1 MDGGDGRGGGDD
13 GEDNDGEIS
22 FNAANMIKDL
32 DGTWA
37 RSEERRAA
45 SLKREVERAESA
57 ESAESGRLR
66 GRWMMMK
73 ANVCWEQRKS
83 SEGQALVHRSSSKEQ
98 STTS

>member
-45 SLKREVERAESA
+45 SGERRAER
-57 ESAESGRLR
+57 AESGRLR
-66 GRWMMMK
+66 ERWMMMK
-73 ANVCWEQRKS
+73 VNVCWEQRKS

>member
-13 GEDNDGEIS
+13 GEDNDCEIS
-22 FNAANMIKDL
+22 FEVANMMKDVRQRGQRAES
-32 DGTWA
+32 D
-37 RSEERRAA
+37 ERRVESGERKA
-45 SLKREVERAESA
+45 ERAESA
-57 ESAESGRLR
+57 ESGRVR
-66 GRWMMMK
+66 ERWMMMK